1 MDRWN
6 RRAQGDLYTAEQI
19 KRVLTGAG
27 IEVESD
33 LDLNYIIFCP
43 FHNNSRTP
51 AGEVHKENGLFF
63 CFSCQKTAPLIEVV
77 MHSSGRSYFEAARFI
92 KSKEGE
98 TNLEAEVQK
107 QLYAKPEFLP
117 FDEVV
122 LKRLYNGL
130 LISDRAKNYFKYRKI
145 NTESWSKFS
154 LGYSIKQDMVTVPV
168 HSPDGMPVGLVGRS
182 IEGKRFKNST
192 NLPRSKTM
200 FNLNRA
206 KREGGIIIV
215 VESSFDVIKL
225 FEAGFPNAVA
235 TLGGHLSNE
244 NLDNLNRYS
253 SKIII
258 ATDAD
263 EAGRKLGETIA
274 TKLKNK
280 EVLWASYE
288 YGMIYPHGA
297 KDIGDM
303 TNDEAKQCILNAV
316 PHFEYM
322 TWK

>member
-107 QLYAKPEFLP
+107 QLYAKPEFVP

-130 LISDRAKNYFKYRKI
+130 LVSDRAKNYFKYRKI

-168 HSPDGMPVGLVGRS
+168 HSPDGMPIGFVGRS
-182 IEGKRFKNST
+182 VEGKEFKNT
-192 NLPRSKTM
+192 PGLPKAKTL
-200 FNLNRA
+200 FNLHRVKTSDNVY
-206 KREGGIIIV
+206 I
-215 VESSFDVIKL
+215 VESSFDAIRLDQVGI
-225 FEAGFPNAVA
+225 PSVA
-235 TLGGHLSNE
+235 TLGANVSKAQVELLQKYFN
-244 NLDNLNRYS
+244 NIVVVADN
-253 SKIII
+253 
-258 ATDAD
+258 D
-263 EAGRKLGETIA
+263 EAGGNMKDRIIEKLGSRVSVI
-274 TKLKNK
+274 KLDKQ
-280 EVLWASYE
+280 Y
-288 YGMIYPHGA
+288 

-303 TNDEAKQCILNAV
+303 DDDSIAGLQFQFDKSIMSMLN
-316 PHFEYM
+316 
-322 TWK
+322 

>member
-107 QLYAKPEFLP
+107 QLYSKPEFLP

-130 LISDRAKNYFKYRKI
+130 LVSDRAKNYFKYRKI
-145 NTESWSKFS
+145 NSDSWSKFS
-154 LGYSIKQDMVTVPV
+154 LGYSVKQDMVTVPV
-168 HSPDGMPVGLVGRS
+168 HSPDGIPIGFVGRS
-182 IEGKRFKNST
+182 VEGKEFKNT
-192 NLPRSKTM
+192 PGLPKAKTL
-200 FNLNRA
+200 FNLHRVKTSDNVY
-206 KREGGIIIV
+206 I
-215 VESSFDVIKL
+215 VESSFDAIRLDQVGI
-225 FEAGFPNAVA
+225 PSVA
-235 TLGGHLSNE
+235 TLGANVSKAQVELLQKYFN
-244 NLDNLNRYS
+244 NIIVVADN
-253 SKIII
+253 
-258 ATDAD
+258 D
-263 EAGRKLGETIA
+263 EAGGNMKDRIIEKLGSRVSVI
-274 TKLKNK
+274 KLDKQ
-280 EVLWASYE
+280 Y
-288 YGMIYPHGA
+288 

-303 TNDEAKQCILNAV
+303 DDDSIAGLQFQFDKSIMSMLN
-316 PHFEYM
+316 
-322 TWK
+322 